1 MYHGPMEKPLT
12 INELLWKLRAQRGLL
27 PAQDSLL
34 DQLARVRQVCAA
46 EGVKGREEAQV
57 AVALGAYDAADYLA
71 QGERREMEAQRYL
84 ATKR

>member
-1 MYHGPMEKPLT
+1 MYHGPMEKPFN
-12 INELLWKLRAQRGLL
+12 IHELLGRLRAQRGML

-34 DQLARVRQVCAA
+34 DQLSRVRQICEA

-57 AVALGAYDAADYLA
+57 AVAMGAYDAADYLA
-71 QGERREMEAQRYL
+71 QGARREMEAQRYL